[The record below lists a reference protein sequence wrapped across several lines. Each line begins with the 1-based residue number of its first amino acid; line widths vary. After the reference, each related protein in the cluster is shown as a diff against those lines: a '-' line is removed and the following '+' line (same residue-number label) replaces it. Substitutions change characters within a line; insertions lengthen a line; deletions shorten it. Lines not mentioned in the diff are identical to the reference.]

1 MLQQPD
7 QGVAEVHHGDGV
19 AARTF
24 RAGLR
29 AELGEPAPPAAA
41 APPAVG
47 GQVVQDP
54 AQVPLGVLADL
65 VPVFEQPLKRG
76 FALVWN
82 YVTTPI
88 SGSLTMA
95 MMIDT
100 IVEFALYG
108 AIVGSIYKPLRSA
121 VRHPATI

>member
-1 MLQQPD
+1 MSLFVAVTFFGSVGFAGSTDPTTSHVTETVLQVFVVSPVALPVAVAIMLC
-7 QGVAEVHHGDGV
+7 
-19 AARTF
+19 
-24 RAGLR
+24 
-29 AELGEPAPPAAA
+29 
-41 APPAVG
+41 
-47 GQVVQDP
+47 
-54 AQVPLGVLADL
+54 
-65 VPVFEQPLKRG
+65 G

-88 SGSLTMA
+88 SGSLSMA

-121 VRHPATI
+121 VRRPATI